1 MGALRAA
8 AVMSATAA
16 SGGSSAAGP
25 LRPWA
30 GGFAEWLSAQG
41 FTPET
46 IVGYLRWLGWLSDW
60 LAGQGLAAG
69 ALTEARAGRFAAVL
83 RAAEARFLSRGGV
96 VADRLRRPRHSLP
109 GAVRH
114 CALPRACPPRRR
126 SPGSGSAGSRH
137 IGCRRRRRARE
148 IPAHAGCGTLDSGPE
163 PARGPPG

>member
-1 MGALRAA
+1 M
-8 AVMSATAA
+8 MSATAA

-69 ALTEARAGRFAAVL
+69 ALTEARAGRFAASMREAGHPKITPGRLATMLCYL
-83 RAAEARFLSRGGV
+83 REA
-96 VADRLRRPRHSLP
+96 
-109 GAVRH
+109 GAVP
-114 CALPRACPPRRR
+114 AEPV
-126 SPGSGSAGSRH
+126 SPSSATQRQQLLAAYRDPICS
-137 IGCRRRRRARE
+137 
-148 IPAHAGCGTLDSGPE
+148 LKL
-163 PARGPPG
+163 